1 MVVLKVL
8 IAAAGFAVCAYG
20 GYKYSQKYV
29 IRERY
34 FAELL
39 EFCAG
44 LCADIGFIR
53 LSLYPILEKYSGC
66 FKSFLSAQLAGVSS
80 LLDGN
85 KNIEEQTLKE
95 YVPKGF
101 LNDEEYGTIIRFF
114 NILGKSDADNQAA
127 GIESFKAVFEKYHAG
142 ASAQKKKYS
151 SLYWKLGLLAGA
163 ALSVFVI

>member
-20 GYKYSQKYV
+20 GYRYSQRYV
-29 IRERY
+29 LRERY

-53 LSLYPILEKYSGC
+53 LSLYDILEKYSGC
-66 FKSFLSAQLAGVSS
+66 FKSFLSVQLAGVST
-80 LLDGN
+80 LLDDN
-85 KNIEEQTLKE
+85 KAIEETELKE
-95 YVPKGF
+95 YVQKGF
-101 LNDEEYGTIIRFF
+101 LSDGEYGAVLRFF
-114 NILGKSDADNQAA
+114 NVLGKSDADNQAA
-127 GIESFKAVFEKYHAG
+127 TIDSFKAVFQKYHDDAV
-142 ASAQKKKYS
+142 SSKKKYS